1 MFVADVEK
9 LVEDMVELQ
18 SQMAF
23 QEETVQAL
31 NDAIAAQQQEI
42 FTLQRQFE
50 LLKQRQEEQ
59 AGSSDQGSDGPVDER
74 PPHY

>member
-1 MFVADVEK
+1 MANIDRLK
-9 LVEDMVELQ
+9 DDMVELQ

-23 QEETVQAL
+23 QEATVEAL
-31 NDAIAAQQQEI
+31 NESLAVQQQEI
-42 FTLQRQFE
+42 ILLRRQLE

-59 AGSSDQGSDGPVDER
+59 AAVPESGGAGLSGER